1 MSDLRYAIR
10 SLLKNRRFSLVA
22 IAALALG
29 IGANAAIF
37 SVVNTVLLQ
46 PLPYPDAARLVRVCR
61 EFQGGMGC
69 AESIPK
75 YMAAARARS
84 LDTIAA
90 YDFAGPG
97 LNLAGAG
104 LPQQIK
110 GIHVTASYFRVFGAT
125 PALGRTFTAD
135 EDRVGGPRVAVL
147 ADGLWRSHFGSDPA
161 IAGKTILLN
170 GDPYTVVG
178 VLGARFRSE
187 PAADVFIPLQAD
199 PNSTNQGHYLS
210 VAGHLGPGVTLEQ
223 ARAEMKLLGDQ
234 FRRDNPKWMGDK
246 EQAGV
251 FSMQE
256 VAVRDVRPMLLILLG
271 AVGLVLLIACANVAN
286 LLLARAAGRQREVA
300 IRAAIGAGRGVIVR
314 QLLVESLVLSVCG
327 AIAGCVAGVW
337 GARALLSLSPGGL
350 PRADDLANA
359 PLLTS
364 LLDWRL
370 LAFMA
375 LAAVVTGLLFGIAPA
390 LHLSRADVSASLK
403 ESGGRGV
410 SSRKAARTRDALVVV
425 EIALALMLLVGATLL
440 IRTVAGLRDVK
451 PGFDT
456 TNILTLQTSLAGSKY
471 ETSRQVE
478 TLMRT
483 MTQRIDAL
491 PGVQAA
497 AMAISLPTENS
508 VDLPFR
514 IEGRP
519 LQGSDL
525 YHGDEQWRSIS
536 PEYFKAFG
544 IPLLRGRVF
553 TERDSGGTAPVALV
567 NDAFAKKLWPNAD
580 PIGQRI
586 TIGKGLGPE
595 FEDPTRE
602 IVGIVGNVRENGLD
616 QDPPPVIYVP
626 GAQVTDGL
634 TRLGNSL
641 IPAKWIVRTS
651 GISASLSSSIQQ
663 EFLAVDSQ
671 LPVARVRT
679 MEAVLGSSIQQ
690 QNFNMLLLSIF
701 GGIALVLA
709 AIGIYGLM
717 SYSVEQGT
725 RDIGVRLALGAARST
740 ILRMVVTRGM
750 ILAGIGLAAGLAAA
764 FAASRLLARMLY
776 GVKPTDPAS
785 YAVVAAALGAIALA
799 ACYLPARRATRVD
812 PIIALRAE

>member
-1 MSDLRYAIR
+1 
-10 SLLKNRRFSLVA
+10 
-22 IAALALG
+22 
-29 IGANAAIF
+29 
-37 SVVNTVLLQ
+37 
-46 PLPYPDAARLVRVCR
+46 
-61 EFQGGMGC
+61 
-69 AESIPK
+69 
-75 YMAAARARS
+75 
-84 LDTIAA
+84 
-90 YDFAGPG
+90 
-97 LNLAGAG
+97 
-104 LPQQIK
+104 
-110 GIHVTASYFRVFGAT
+110 
-125 PALGRTFTAD
+125 
-135 EDRVGGPRVAVL
+135 
-147 ADGLWRSHFGSDPA
+147 
-161 IAGKTILLN
+161 
-170 GDPYTVVG
+170 
-178 VLGARFRSE
+178 
-187 PAADVFIPLQAD
+187 
-199 PNSTNQGHYLS
+199 
-210 VAGHLGPGVTLEQ
+210 
-223 ARAEMKLLGDQ
+223 
-234 FRRDNPKWMGDK
+234 
-246 EQAGV
+246 
-251 FSMQE
+251 
-256 VAVRDVRPMLLILLG
+256 
-271 AVGLVLLIACANVAN
+271 
-286 LLLARAAGRQREVA
+286 
-300 IRAAIGAGRGVIVR
+300 
-314 QLLVESLVLSVCG
+314 VCG

-337 GARALLSLSPGGL
+337 GARALISLSPGGL

-359 PLLTS
+359 PLLSS

-370 LAFMA
+370 LGFMA
-375 LAAVVTGLLFGIAPA
+375 LAALVTGLLFGIAPA

-497 AMAISLPTENS
+497 AMAISLPTEDS

-553 TERDSGGTAPVALV
+553 TERDSGGTAPVVLV

-580 PIGQRI
+580 PIGQRM

-602 IVGIVGNVRENGLD
+602 VVGIVGNVRENGLD
-616 QDPPPVIYVP
+616 RDPPPIIYVP

-679 MEAVLGSSIQQ
+679 MEAVVGSSIQQ

-725 RDIGVRLALGAARST
+725 RDIGVRLALGAERGA
-740 ILRMVVTRGM
+740 ILRMVVGRGM
-750 ILAGIGLAAGLAAA
+750 TLAGIGLAAGLAAA
-764 FAASRLLARMLY
+764 FGASRLLARMLY

-785 YAVVAAALGAIALA
+785 YLVVAAALGTIALL

-812 PIIALRAE
+812 PMVALRTE